1 MSSIHRL
8 VLVHMITLGT
18 VLASDGSD
26 MSWFEKLLTFLVS
39 GALVFS
45 LIKGY
50 LTVNKIWKRRKNEEV
65 SNSISIVAAMLGFV
79 VGFPFLLNALII
91 TQDYFNAAKS
101 VIALFLATV
110 FTLIGTGYFVDKNR
124 GVGFFKLLGQ
134 ALKLEGKES
143 GDLIS
148 DMIRPKGARKIID
161 ILQKLA
167 AIDDDIAKEEIE
179 LIEQFSEKW
188 GIDVPDLTPGKPQ
201 EITNLVELKGL
212 VQSYLDESPDN
223 FHNKNKILN
232 IVISKSGNTLET
244 ISNANIIIKKDD
256 KNIFITE
263 KKNSYLINL
272 AKKLKSEIVE
282 HKNFIGGRYSV
293 LSEVGMLPAELMGLN
308 EKKFKQFNN
317 LVKSKR
323 FVNSLVMNVSST
335 LELLKKGRFNSVI
348 LNYDESSNNFFKWY
362 QQLIA
367 ESLGKNSKG
376 ILPVISSMPKD
387 NHSLMQL
394 YLDGPN
400 KNFFTFFYAFTNKS
414 IKIKNNSILPSH
426 NYLKN
431 KTIGKIMY
439 SQKKATQII
448 FEKKNIPFRSFEIFN
463 RNEQTMGEL
472 FCFFILETI
481 LLGRSLNINPFNQP
495 SVELIKKETKKILI

>member
-1 MSSIHRL
+1 MLTRNINFKNFSIKSN
-8 VLVHMITLGT
+8 TLK
-18 VLASDGSD
+18 VKKS
-26 MSWFEKLLTFLVS
+26 FKILLRQNLE
-39 GALVFS
+39 LINS
-45 LIKGY
+45 L
-50 LTVNKIWKRRKNEEV
+50 KN
-65 SNSISIVAAMLGFV
+65 SYKYSYKKK
-79 VGFPFLLNALII
+79 LII
-91 TQDYFNAAKS
+91 KLKKFSNIRIIGMGGSILGAEAIYKFLKDKINKNF
-101 VIALFLATV
+101 LF
-110 FTLIGTGYFVDKNR
+110 IN
-124 GVGFFKLLGQ
+124 
-134 ALKLEGKES
+134 
-143 GDLIS
+143 
-148 DMIRPKGARKIID
+148 
-161 ILQKLA
+161 
-167 AIDDDIAKEEIE
+167 
-179 LIEQFSEKW
+179 
-188 GIDVPDLTPGKPQ
+188 
-201 EITNLVELKGL
+201 N
-212 VQSYLDESPDN
+212 LDEIPYN